1 MTEEAFGPDGEAV
14 RGDLVRLLLDKDK
27 AVVERA
33 ARTLKKIAE
42 RDGAVL
48 FAWRKELL
56 QQALSA
62 GDVRVQ
68 WNLTIVLGKLPLKG
82 RDRALAIDLMFERL
96 RDESGLNRTFA
107 LQALMDLSE
116 EDAGLRSRLTPIVRE
131 FLEHG
136 TPAMKA
142 RARRLMAVAG
152 ARSKSL
158 RDDNQKSKS
167 NGKRDRC

>member
-1 MTEEAFGPDGEAV
+1 MGRGPEAASKERVEAAFGGEGEAV
-14 RGDLVRLLLDKDK
+14 CAELVRLLRDKDK
-27 AVVERA
+27 GVVERA

-42 RDGAVL
+42 RDGAAL
-48 FAWRKELL
+48 FAWRKKLL
-56 QQALSA
+56 QEAFRAS
-62 GDVRVQ
+62 DVRVQ

-107 LQALMDLSE
+107 LQALVDLSE
-116 EDAGLRSRLTPIVRE
+116 EDAGLRARLTPIVRE

-142 RARRLMAVAG
+142 RGRKLMGMTQVQ
-152 ARSKSL
+152 RIP
-158 RDDNQKSKS
+158 
-167 NGKRDRC
+167 

>member
-1 MTEEAFGPDGEAV
+1 MGRGPERASVEMTEAAFGPEGEGVCAE
-14 RGDLVRLLLDKDK
+14 LVRLLRDKDK

-42 RDGAVL
+42 RNGAAL
-48 FAWRKELL
+48 FAWRKSLL
-56 QQALSA
+56 QEAFRA

-107 LQALMDLSE
+107 LQGLADLSVR
-116 EDAGLRSRLTPIVRE
+116 DAGLRARLVPIVRE

-142 RARRLMAVAG
+142 RARRLMN
-152 ARSKSL
+152 SL
-158 RDDNQKSKS
+158 
-167 NGKRDRC
+167 